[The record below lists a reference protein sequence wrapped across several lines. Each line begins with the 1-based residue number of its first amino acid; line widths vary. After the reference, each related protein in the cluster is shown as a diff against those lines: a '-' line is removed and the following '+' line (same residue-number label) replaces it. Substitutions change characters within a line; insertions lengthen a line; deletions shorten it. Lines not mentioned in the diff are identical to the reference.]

1 MRAHKAE
8 GWTVLRGRVYA
19 VAHYVPFHPGGSRT
33 IIQGAGK
40 DMTKLF
46 DKVRLRSRNST
57 RPCNTSERASARVR
71 MRPRADVS
79 ARLLM
84 RALVRALQFHPWVN
98 ADFMLE
104 KCLVGALAEGD
115 LPEPESDDEEM
126 LAADGGTDDTG
137 DGSGDSG
144 GGGGSAGGDEGAR
157 GRGVSSG
164 GAQRP
169 GSPIMGVVTP

>member
-1 MRAHKAE
+1 
-8 GWTVLRGRVYA
+8 
-19 VAHYVPFHPGGSRT
+19 
-33 IIQGAGK
+33 
-40 DMTKLF
+40 
-46 DKVRLRSRNST
+46 
-57 RPCNTSERASARVR
+57 
-71 MRPRADVS
+71 
-79 ARLLM
+79 
-84 RALVRALQFHPWVN
+84 
-98 ADFMLE
+98 MLE

>member
-1 MRAHKAE
+1 MCCTYALPLLTALCPRQVRAHKAE

-71 MRPRADVS
+71 ARPHAPKS
-79 ARLLM
+79 
-84 RALVRALQFHPWVN
+84 
-98 ADFMLE
+98 
-104 KCLVGALAEGD
+104 
-115 LPEPESDDEEM
+115 
-126 LAADGGTDDTG
+126 
-137 DGSGDSG
+137 
-144 GGGGSAGGDEGAR
+144 
-157 GRGVSSG
+157 
-164 GAQRP
+164 
-169 GSPIMGVVTP
+169 